1 MAAKST
7 KKRKNSRGKKKK
19 TQEYSVLHG
28 EIIIL
33 CVLAV
38 CIFLMIS
45 CFGLGGIAGEI
56 CSSVIFGLFGWVGYV
71 IPILIF
77 GVVAFLISN
86 KGNTHAYIKTAAA
99 IVLVCLVAAFLELD

>member
-1 MAAKST
+1 MRQQSQQKSGKT
-7 KKRKNSRGKKKK
+7 AGEKRKRHRNIPYCMERF
-19 TQEYSVLHG
+19 
-28 EIIIL
+28 IIL

-77 GVVAFLISN
+77 GVVAFLITQI
-86 KGNTHAYIKTAAA
+86 KAIHTHT
-99 IVLVCLVAAFLELD
+99 